1 MENNNNFEN
10 LEVNPSINN
19 NEITAF
25 DAINQAEELNV
36 LNSASEV
43 TPIMNLDNTSN
54 LNVNLDINQPSSSVD
69 TLNIETLDNVNNF
82 GDSLD
87 VNSLNQVN
95 QNVGYNQAIVNEQ
108 PQFEQPQVINP
119 QVEDQIINIETPVNN
134 QPIDMASS
142 VNNSVSDTLNSI
154 YPQVENESI
163 IDNNIQVAPTP
174 VASENI
180 NNIQV
185 TDRETNTVNTQ
196 SVNPTY
202 EQQVVSPVDNA
213 MNAQVNQVTQP
224 IEVNEKKKGV
234 SMPIIVLAVSVVIL
248 CVVIGYLVVNYVIK

>member
-1 MENNNNFEN
+1 MENNNNFEK

-69 TLNIETLDNVNNF
+69 TLNTETLDNGNNF

-154 YPQVENESI
+154 YPQAENESI
-163 IDNNIQVAPTP
+163 NDNNIPVVPTP

-185 TDRETNTVNTQ
+185 TDGETNTVNTQ

-202 EQQVVSPVDNA
+202 EQPVVSPVDNV

-224 IEVNEKKKGV
+224 REVNEKKKGV

>member
-87 VNSLNQVN
+87 VNSLNQVY

-119 QVEDQIINIETPVNN
+119 QVEDLIINIETPVNN
-134 QPIDMASS
+134 QPIDIASS

-163 IDNNIQVAPTP
+163 IDNNIEVAPTP

-185 TDRETNTVNTQ
+185 TDGETNTVNTQ

-202 EQQVVSPVDNA
+202 EQPVVSPVDNV

-224 IEVNEKKKGV
+224 REVNEKKKGV

-248 CVVIGYLVVNYVIK
+248 CIVIGYLVVNYVIK

>member
-95 QNVGYNQAIVNEQ
+95 QNTGYNQAIVNEQ

-134 QPIDMASS
+134 QPIDIASS
-142 VNNSVSDTLNSI
+142 VNNGVSDTLNSI
-154 YPQVENESI
+154 YPQVENENI
-163 IDNNIQVAPTP
+163 IDNNIEVAPTP

-180 NNIQV
+180 NNIQG
-185 TDRETNTVNTQ
+185 TDGETNTVNTQ

-202 EQQVVSPVDNA
+202 EQPVVSPVDNV
-213 MNAQVNQVTQP
+213 MNAQVNQVAQP
-224 IEVNEKKKGV
+224 REVNEKKKGV